1 MSAADPIF
9 SPEWMNAWKEA
20 INSSEAYSSTGSG
33 WDEPVILKFSKP
45 VVNAEEEV
53 IPGLWLDLSGGKCR
67 ELRHLRKGDEDKAGI
82 ILTAEESVWNQ
93 LTETRQDPL
102 FHLVSGR
109 IRLEKGSMIRLSM
122 QRKAARDLLGC
133 TPQISAPEKE
143 SDEAPKPDQT
153 RNASPE
159 IQHTKPAA
167 QARKSYS
174 STSRG
179 LDFDSFPMQLFQ
191 KAKRHGI
198 WDPAAID
205 FTRDREQWK
214 SFTPTEKT
222 VLMHLSSQFLAGEEA
237 VTLDL
242 LPLIQTVAKEGR
254 LEEEMF
260 LTTFLWE
267 EAKHTEFFA
276 LFLRDVVVDIPDL
289 EAFHGKAY
297 RKLFGTELETAL
309 QRLQTDSSPE
319 AQLCASV
326 TYNMIVEGTLAET
339 GYEAYFRM
347 LTDNDMLPGLR
358 EGIGLL
364 KRDESRHIAYGLYLI
379 KRLIDAH
386 PKLKPLLER
395 EASRLLDM
403 AIDVVD
409 EMFEPYEV
417 MPFGLDKSWYI
428 DYAMNQFRKRMEK
441 LVGQDAK

>member
-1 MSAADPIF
+1 MSAADSIF
-9 SPEWMNAWKEA
+9 SPEWLNAWKEA
-20 INSSEAYSSTGSG
+20 INSSESYSSTGSG
-33 WDEPVILKFSKP
+33 WDEPIILKFTKP
-45 VVNAEEEV
+45 VGNADEEV
-53 IPGLWLDLSGGKCR
+53 ISGLWLDLSGGKCR
-67 ELRHLRKGDEDKAGI
+67 ELRYIRDGDEDRAGT
-82 ILTAEESVWNQ
+82 ILTADESVWNQ

-102 FHLVSGR
+102 FHIVSGR

-133 TPQISAPEKE
+133 TPQIAAKGFEPV
-143 SDEAPKPDQT
+143 QT
-153 RNASPE
+153 RNASPVTE
-159 IQHTKPAA
+159 SPEPIA

-179 LDFDSFPMQLFQ
+179 LDFHSFPMQLFQ

-214 SFTPTEKT
+214 SFTQTEKT
-222 VLMHLSSQFLAGEEA
+222 VLLHLSSQFLAGEEA

-276 LFLRDVVVDIPDL
+276 LFLRDVVVDVPDL
-289 EAFHGKAY
+289 EPFHGKAY
-297 RKLFGTELETAL
+297 RQLFGMELETAL

-386 PKLKPLLER
+386 PELKSLLER
-395 EASRLLDM
+395 EAGRLLDV

-417 MPFGLDKSWYI
+417 MPFGLDKSWFI

-441 LVGQDAK
+441 LKADS